1 MGVVNQWKWV
11 NQFQPQTLYMATIL
25 CYVDAVFGLLF
36 GFVAT
41 SLLAGLI
48 TISALAAGGFGIANE
63 KRWGYAVAVGGAV
76 LQIVMLFA
84 VFGSNVFTSTVIISF
99 LFDAALVALLL
110 HPMSREYQR
119 IWFK

>member
-1 MGVVNQWKWV
+1 MTVVNQQWKWV

-25 CYVDAVFGLLF
+25 CYVDAVFGLIFSGGIFWNIL
-36 GFVAT
+36 VA
-41 SLLAGLI
+41 GC
-48 TISALAAGGFGIANE
+48 LAAGALGIANE

-76 LQIVMLFA
+76 LQIVVLFA
-84 VFGSNVFTSTVIISF
+84 FFGMSVFTSTVLISL
-99 LFDAALVALLL
+99 LFDGALVALLL